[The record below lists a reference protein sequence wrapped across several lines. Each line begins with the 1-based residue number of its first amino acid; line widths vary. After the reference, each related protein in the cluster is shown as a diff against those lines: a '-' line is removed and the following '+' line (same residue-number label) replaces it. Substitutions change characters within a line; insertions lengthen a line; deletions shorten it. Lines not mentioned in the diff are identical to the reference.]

1 LRKQPFSLRLI
12 SGGPLSFSLGWDRL
26 TGGVALGG
34 AISRQI
40 LEAIFRKMSP
50 VHDGAVI
57 VEDGRIARV
66 GVFLPLTRREDLPFH
81 FGTRHRAA
89 LGLTEQSDA
98 RVIVVSE
105 ERGEVS
111 VAEGATIGRVESAP
125 DLAVRIQR
133 TTHDSP
139 SLTRR
144 RMVDFLFG
152 NLKLKSS
159 ALVFAALIWG
169 LVFMTGVSVR
179 TFVVPV
185 EFEDVPR
192 GLEVSESSS
201 DLLSV
206 QLRGATR
213 LFSTL
218 EQSQLVVT
226 VDLKGMHQGLHNIS
240 VGPECLNL
248 PPGIF
253 LEKVLPTTIRVSLV
267 PRPS

>member
-1 LRKQPFSLRLI
+1 LWFQKK
-12 SGGPLSFSLGWDRL
+12 G
-26 TGGVALGG
+26 
-34 AISRQI
+34 
-40 LEAIFRKMSP
+40 
-50 VHDGAVI
+50 
-57 VEDGRIARV
+57 
-66 GVFLPLTRREDLPFH
+66 
-81 FGTRHRAA
+81 
-89 LGLTEQSDA
+89 
-98 RVIVVSE
+98 
-105 ERGEVS
+105 GEVS
-111 VAEGATIGRVESAP
+111 VAEGATIRRVESAA
-125 DLAVRIQR
+125 DLAVQIQR
-133 TTHDSP
+133 TTPSP
-139 SLTRR
+139 ARR
-144 RMVDFLFG
+144 RTVDFLFG

-159 ALVFAALIWG
+159 ALAIAALIWG

-226 VDLKGMHQGLHNIS
+226 VDLKGMHQGLHNIP